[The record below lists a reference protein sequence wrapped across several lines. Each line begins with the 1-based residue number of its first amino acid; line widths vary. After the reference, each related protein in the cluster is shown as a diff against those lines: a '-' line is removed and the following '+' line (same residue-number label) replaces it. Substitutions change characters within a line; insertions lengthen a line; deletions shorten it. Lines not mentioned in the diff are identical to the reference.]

1 MKKKVS
7 ILLMMLLMTSLLS
20 GMDMQ
25 RIDEQIVI
33 KETGARSGGDAA
45 VMAITSPKESYCNI
59 QGCRNTLQVGDDVT
73 FAAFIQNIG
82 NTDLTELG
90 YSVTIYLADSSGNLG
105 HVAKDAMGNDL
116 VWQNMEVMCDD
127 PTICLYDGTTDP
139 LVEDAFLG
147 GGKHQLL
154 LQDGASPITWTPL
167 QGTYMLEISVS
178 SPSDIDM
185 SNNAELIYLVVED
198 WYDIEVDLAWL
209 DTNGNEMNAPSLDA
223 SSLQSA
229 PFKLTVSA
237 EGSDTFNPREVTV
250 RLALSGQATGTIG
263 QDPLTINDIVV
274 GTTTI
279 VDTFENQ
286 TDPNAVQ
293 TGSRTVLTY
302 QTSWELSGEITP
314 GVQSGASWVLSAE
327 LIEYTLYGQYDECV
341 ETGTDQDDGS
351 SVSWYNFCEVTLTS
365 DSKFSTDKAELTG
378 SKTTYDDIR
387 ISQMGVYQGY
397 NSDCT
402 GTASTLTT
410 QGEDNDLYVGCSLL
424 YAHVDHIGNDPTK
437 SYGWNV
443 SSSISIDGTIVDVGT
458 LDDCTN
464 IVDLYYTYA
473 PLGGQSPSGTVCL
486 WIFMEPGEYTID
498 FSLQMDD
505 ESSTSTDLQTWSGA
519 TDQRTS
525 NNDRTMMVAV
535 INHLPVIK
543 SFELITEGELVAG
556 QEDPLVLKVSAFDV
570 DDPSGGGLSFAY
582 SFPGGEIPGCSGT
595 IAEGATTCTVPVFQ
609 YFVGNTPIT
618 VVVTDAHNG
627 EASQEIDL
635 VVWNSVVA
643 SATSDSGIEI
653 YYSLTYFG
661 LSSFE
666 ISTFSDGDHSPYES
680 ITLEGYSG
688 IYSAVA
694 VLDYAPSTTWA
705 ANDVLSQSVTVSVSK
720 DLEAT
725 SLWYIGADGRWIL
738 LSDTSS
744 DVDATT
750 EMFRYLAPQNIP
762 VVPAGRMVLMGGEL
776 LSGPPE
782 ASITSFA
789 AQATRGGA
797 IAMSWDITGIYAG
810 SDDIKVSICANQIDC
825 ANPFESIVADEDRSY
840 TYSGSQTLHG
850 MTYHIEVA
858 VCNSVAC
865 SSPGIASVVADKQ
878 VDGDVHATN
887 LQVSQQGDW
896 WSVTWAIVGATSDVA
911 MWHVCWSS
919 EDFGVGEMPQ
929 PCPDRA
935 QRADA
940 TMLSIGMP
948 PIDTGREY
956 FFTAVPVDAAGNM
969 DAAASMNSIVDTRI
983 LDSDGDGVGDHS
995 DVFPF
1000 DPNEW
1005 MDSDGDGVGDNR
1017 DAFPFD
1023 PNERSDM
1030 DGDGY
1035 GDNSDVFPS
1044 NSDQWVDGDG
1054 DGYGDN
1060 SNGAM
1065 GDAFP
1070 QDYTQ
1075 WNDTDGDGFGDNAAG
1090 FQPDA
1095 CPSIFGNS
1103 TVDMMGCV
1111 DTDGDGYT
1119 NFLDAF
1125 PNDPTE
1131 YIDSDGDGVG
1141 DYSDAFPND
1150 SSETADSDGDGMGDN
1165 EQRILEEALAQQAK
1179 EQRRLI
1185 IGSGVGFLV
1194 VIVAVVL
1201 WLRKRTNEDENDDE
1215 VDEKYDQFVN
1225 QFSNNTATSE
1235 VSQPRR
1241 GPRRPPKGASGE
1253 WIDGYECLEYPTDSG
1268 NWFYRDPETEQWVD
1282 WE

>member
-1 MKKKVS
+1 M
-7 ILLMMLLMTSLLS
+7 
-20 GMDMQ
+20 
-25 RIDEQIVI
+25 
-33 KETGARSGGDAA
+33 
-45 VMAITSPKESYCNI
+45 
-59 QGCRNTLQVGDDVT
+59 GDDVT

-105 HVAKDAMGNDL
+105 HVAKDAVGNDL
-116 VWQNMEVMCDD
+116 VWENMDVMCDD

-237 EGSDTFNPREVTV
+237 EGSDIFNPREVTV

-263 QDPLTINDIVV
+263 QDPLTINDIVA

-293 TGSRTVLTY
+293 AGSRTVLTY

-341 ETGTDQDDGS
+341 ETGTDPDDGS
-351 SVSWYNFCEVTLTS
+351 SVSWYNFCEVTFTS

-464 IVDLYYTYA
+464 IVDMYYTYA

-486 WIFMEPGEYTID
+486 WIIMEPGEYTID

-519 TDQRTS
+519 TDQRTA
-525 NNDRTMMVAV
+525 NNFQRMEAAV
-535 INHLPVIK
+535 LNNLPVIT
-543 SFELITEGELVAG
+543 SFELVTEGDIVVG
-556 QEDPLVLKVSAFDV
+556 QEGLLQFAATAFDV
-570 DDPSGGGLSFAY
+570 DDPSGAGLNFAY
-582 SFPGGEIPGCSGT
+582 NYQGGEIGGCSGT
-595 IAEGATTCTVPVFQ
+595 QAEQGNICDTPVLAEFI
-609 YFVGNTPIT
+609 GNLVVT
-618 VVVTDAHNG
+618 VVVQDNHMG
-627 EASQEIDL
+627 EVSQEIVL

-643 SATSDSGIEI
+643 SATSESGIEI
-653 YYSLTYFG
+653 DYSLTYFS
-661 LSSFE
+661 LSSYE
-666 ISTFSDGDHSPYES
+666 ISTFSDGDPSDYEALS
-680 ITLEGYSG
+680 LEGYSG
-688 IYSAVA
+688 TYSAVA
-694 VLDYAPSTTWA
+694 VLDYAPSTTFQ
-705 ANDVLSQSVTVSVSK
+705 ANDVLSQSISVSVSK

-725 SLWYIGADGRWIL
+725 SLWYIDGSGSWIV
-738 LSDTSS
+738 LSDTST
-744 DVDATT
+744 DVDAST
-750 EMFRYLAPQNIP
+750 EMFRYVAPQNIP
-762 VVPAGRMVLMGGEL
+762 VVPAGRMVLVGGEL
-776 LSGPPE
+776 LSDPPE
-782 ASITSFA
+782 ASISSFA
-789 AQATRGGA
+789 AQATKGGA

-825 ANPFESIVADEDRSY
+825 ANPFEPIIADEDRSY
-840 TYSGSQTLHG
+840 TYNGTQTLHG
-850 MTYHIEVA
+850 MIYHIEVA
-858 VCNSVAC
+858 VCNPVGC
-865 SSPGIASVVADKQ
+865 STPAIASVVADKQ
-878 VDGDVHATN
+878 IDGAVSATN
-887 LQVSQQGDW
+887 LQLSQQDDR
-896 WSVTWAIVGATSDVA
+896 WSVTWAITGDTSDVV
-911 MWHVCWSS
+911 MWHVCWTN
-919 EDFGVGEMPQ
+919 EDFSGAQMPSD
-929 PCPDRA
+929 CPDRA
-935 QRADA
+935 LGADA
-940 TMLSIGMP
+940 TMLSIEMP
-948 PIDTGREY
+948 PIETGQEY
-956 FFTAVPVDAAGNM
+956 FFTVVPVDAAGNM
-969 DAAASMNSIVDTRI
+969 DSAASMNSIVDTRI
-983 LDSDGDGVGDHS
+983 LDSDGDGVGDHI

-1035 GDNSDVFPS
+1035 GDNSDVFPT

-1060 SNGAM
+1060 SSGVM

-1125 PNDPTE
+1125 PDDPTE
-1131 YIDSDGDGVG
+1131 NIDSDGDGVG
-1141 DYSDAFPND
+1141 DNSDAFPND

-1185 IGSGVGFLV
+1185 IGTGVGFFAAV
-1194 VIVAVVL
+1194 SAVVL
-1201 WLRKRTNEDENDDE
+1201 WVRKRIDEAEDDDE

-1225 QFSNNTATSE
+1225 QFSDNTANSE

-1253 WIDGYECLEYPTDSG
+1253 WVDGYECLEYPTDSG